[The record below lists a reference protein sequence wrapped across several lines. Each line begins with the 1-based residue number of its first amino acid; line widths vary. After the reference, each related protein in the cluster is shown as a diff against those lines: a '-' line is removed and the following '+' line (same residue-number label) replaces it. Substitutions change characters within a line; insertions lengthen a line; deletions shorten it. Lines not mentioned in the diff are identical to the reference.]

1 MYNLIVGFSG
11 DTASASRLLE
21 YTSIAIKEY
30 VAPGGHL
37 DPARLLNLPTLVMPE
52 VGSDSRQVARV
63 GHIEHLTLTTG
74 RDYRFRFVATPG
86 VPEIRLDAVE
96 AEASALGIDR
106 WEFQRTH
113 WAVKDVDLHR
123 VLHASLAPTPTPTV
137 FKLPREAH
145 QEDLVAV
152 MMPFDARYMDVYLA
166 LQEAV
171 EAAGLRCQRVDDIWI
186 NPGIMDDVASL
197 IWRARVVISDL
208 SGKNPNVF
216 YETGIAHALGRE
228 VLPITQSADDVPFD
242 LRHLR
247 YVNYLPNNEGLQG
260 LKTQITRRLQDMVAA
275 RT

>member
-11 DTASASRLLE
+11 DTAMASRMLE
-21 YTSIAIKEY
+21 HTDVRIREY
-30 VAPGGHL
+30 VAPGGFP
-37 DPARLLNLPTLVMPE
+37 DAGRLLNLPTLVMPE

-63 GHIEHLTLTTG
+63 GHLGHLTPTG
-74 RDYRFRFVATPG
+74 RDYRFQFVPTPG
-86 VPEIRLDAVE
+86 VPEIPLATVE
-96 AEASALGIDR
+96 AEASALGIDK

-113 WAVKDVDLHR
+113 WAVKDADLHH
-123 VLHASLAPTPTPTV
+123 VLQAFRPPGPAPTV

-152 MMPFDARYMDVYLA
+152 MMPFDARYNAVYVA
-166 LQEAV
+166 LQEAAETV
-171 EAAGLRCQRVDDIWI
+171 GLRCQRVDDIWI
-186 NPGIMDDVASL
+186 DAAIMDDVASL

-228 VLPITQSADDVPFD
+228 VLPITQSAEDVPFD

-247 YVNYLPNNEGLQG
+247 YVTYLPNDEGLQG
-260 LKTQITRRLQDMVAA
+260 LKTRITRRLQDVAA